1 MNDRTMSDQTGW
13 LAPAEMAERTGT
25 TIDTLRYYEKEGLIS
40 GIARA
45 SSGHRRY
52 SEADVGWI
60 EVLRCLRLT
69 GMPIQQMRAFAELGR
84 QGEHTETER
93 YAQLLA
99 HRERVVASIKELEDA
114 LVVLD
119 NKTAAYEHALEQKG
133 LL

>member
-1 MNDRTMSDQTGW
+1 MFTVVVSTEQQW
-13 LAPAEMAERTGT
+13 LTPAEMAERTGT
-25 TIDTLRYYEKEGLIS
+25 TIDTLRYYEREGLINDV
-40 GIARA
+40 ARA

-52 SEADVGWI
+52 SEADAGWI

-69 GMPIQQMRAFAELGR
+69 DMPIQQMRAFAELGR
-84 QGEHTETER
+84 MGEHTKPER

-99 HRERVVASIKELEDA
+99 HRQRVVAAINELEDA

-119 NKTAAYEHALEQKG
+119 AKTAIYEQALKSKG

>member
-1 MNDRTMSDQTGW
+1 M
-13 LAPAEMAERTGT
+13 
-25 TIDTLRYYEKEGLIS
+25 
-40 GIARA
+40 
-45 SSGHRRY
+45 
-52 SEADVGWI
+52 
-60 EVLRCLRLT
+60 LRCLRLT

-119 NKTAAYEHALEQKG
+119 NKTAVYEHALEQKG